1 MWTIYLKELLELTR
15 DRKTLIF
22 TILIPI
28 FAMPLIFGG
37 FAYVSSNMF
46 KNAKTAE
53 MRYALFGKDHSPG
66 LSARFAQ
73 QHNLREVPLAS
84 EAEIRR
90 AIGDDSIKFAVV
102 IPPRFEEALQQHQQA
117 KVVLHY
123 NSASTVDVTLQRVR
137 EIVEAYNASLRES
150 ALSALN
156 LSPAQ
161 LAFALHPIVL
171 DKQSTANERE
181 QMGAIVGGMLP
192 YLLLMV
198 CLTAAMYPA
207 IDMGAGE
214 KERGTLETLLLAPV
228 PRGAIVL
235 AKFLVL
241 FTVGMTSAVL
251 MVGSMAALLLAPVP
265 RSAIVLAKFL
275 VLFTVGMTS
284 AVLMVGSMG
293 ALLAIFGS
301 SLEGNMAVMVRSIGL
316 PDLAMVTLM
325 LVPTAAI
332 FASLLL
338 SISIYAKSYKEAAG
352 MITPLMLFVILP
364 TVAAMLPGVELNWIW
379 AMVPLTNVS
388 LAMKELVKGTMDYRM
403 FGVILASTT
412 VIAGALLMLCRWWF
426 NRESVQFRN

>member
-46 KNAKTAE
+46 KNAKSAE
-53 MRYALFGKDHSPG
+53 LRYALFGQQHAPA
-66 LSARFAQ
+66 LAARFAQ
-73 QHNLREVPLAS
+73 QTNLRLVPLTDES
-84 EAEIRR
+84 EIRQ
-90 AIGDDSIKFAVV
+90 AIADERIKFAVV
-102 IPPRFEEALQQHQQA
+102 IPPQFDAALQQQRQA
-117 KVVLHY
+117 SITLHY
-123 NSASTVDVTLQRVR
+123 NSASTVDVTQQRVR
-137 EIVEAYNASLRES
+137 EVIDGYNASLRQE

-156 LSPAQ
+156 LNAGQ
-161 LAFALHPIVL
+161 LAFALAPVL
-171 DKQSTANERE
+171 LEKKSTADQRE
-181 QMGAIVGGMLP
+181 QMGAIIGGMLP

-251 MVGSMAALLLAPVP
+251 MVGSMAALLL
-265 RSAIVLAKFL
+265 
-275 VLFTVGMTS
+275 G
-284 AVLMVGSMG
+284 
-293 ALLAIFGS
+293 FGN
-301 SLEGNMAVMVRSIGL
+301 SLEGNLAVMVRSITL

-352 MITPLMLFVILP
+352 MITPLMLLTILP
-364 TVAAMLPGVELNWIW
+364 IVVAMLPGVELNWLW

-412 VIAGALLMLCRWWF
+412 VIAGALLLLCRWWF
-426 NRESVQFRN
+426 KREAVLFRN

>member
-37 FAYVSSNMF
+37 FAYVSNNMF
-46 KNAKTAE
+46 KNAKSAE
-53 MRYALFGKDHSPG
+53 MRYAMIGKQHAPG
-66 LSARFAQ
+66 LAERFSSQA
-73 QHNLREVPLAS
+73 NLREVPLAS
-84 EAEIRR
+84 ESDIRQ
-90 AIGDDSIKFAVV
+90 AISDERIKFAVV
-102 IPPRFEEALQQHQQA
+102 IAPDFEQTLQQHKQA
-117 KVVLHY
+117 HVELHY
-123 NSASTVDVTLQRVR
+123 NSASTVDLTHQRVR
-137 EIVEAYNASLRES
+137 EIVEGYNGVLREN

-156 LSPAQ
+156 LNAGQ
-161 LAFALHPIVL
+161 LAFALNPVVL
-171 DKQSTANERE
+171 EKRSTANERE
-181 QMGAIVGGMLP
+181 QMGAAIGGLLP
-192 YLLLMV
+192 YILLMV

-228 PRGAIVL
+228 PRGTIVL

-241 FTVGMTSAVL
+241 FTVGLTSAVL
-251 MVGSMAALLLAPVP
+251 MVGSMATLLV
-265 RSAIVLAKFL
+265 V
-275 VLFTVGMTS
+275 
-284 AVLMVGSMG
+284 
-293 ALLAIFGS
+293 FGS
-301 SLEGNMAVMVRSIGL
+301 SLDGVMAVLVRSIGL

-352 MITPLMLFVILP
+352 MITPLMLLVILP
-364 TVAAMLPGVELNWIW
+364 TLVAILPGVELNWLW
-379 AMVPLTNVS
+379 SMVPLTNVS

-403 FGVILASTT
+403 FGVIMASTSI
-412 VIAGALLMLCRWWF
+412 IAGALLLLCRWWF
-426 NRESVQFRN
+426 TREAVLFRN

>member
-46 KNAKTAE
+46 KNARSAE
-53 MRYALFGKDHSPG
+53 LRYALFGQQHAPG
-66 LSARFAQ
+66 LSARFGQ
-73 QHNLREVPLAS
+73 QTNLRLVPLTDES
-84 EAEIRR
+84 EIRQ
-90 AIGDDSIKFAVV
+90 AIADERIKFAVV
-102 IPPRFEEALQQHQQA
+102 IPPQFDAALQQQRQA
-117 KVVLHY
+117 SITLHY
-123 NSASTVDVTLQRVR
+123 NSASTVDVTQQRVR
-137 EIVEAYNASLRES
+137 EVIDSYNTSLRQE

-156 LSPAQ
+156 LSAEQ
-161 LAFALHPIVL
+161 LAFALAPVL
-171 DKQSTANERE
+171 LEKKSTADQRE
-181 QMGAIVGGMLP
+181 QMGAIIGGMLP

-251 MVGSMAALLLAPVP
+251 MVGSMAALLL
-265 RSAIVLAKFL
+265 
-275 VLFTVGMTS
+275 G
-284 AVLMVGSMG
+284 
-293 ALLAIFGS
+293 FGN
-301 SLEGNMAVMVRSIGL
+301 SLEGNLAVMVRSITL

-352 MITPLMLFVILP
+352 MITPLMLLTILP
-364 TVAAMLPGVELNWIW
+364 IVVAMLPGVELNWLW

-412 VIAGALLMLCRWWF
+412 VIAGALLLLCRWWF
-426 NRESVQFRN
+426 KREAVLFRN

>member
-37 FAYVSSNMF
+37 FAYVSSHMF
-46 KNAKTAE
+46 KSARTAQ
-53 MRYALFGKDHSPG
+53 MRYAIFGQQHAPE

-73 QHNLREVPLAS
+73 QANLQRVALADES
-84 EAEIRR
+84 EIRS
-90 AIGDDSIKFAVV
+90 AIADERIKFAVV
-102 IPPRFEEALQQHQQA
+102 IPPQFDTTLQQHRQA
-117 KVVLHY
+117 AIALHY
-123 NSASTVDVTLQRVR
+123 NSASTVDVTQQRVR
-137 EIVEAYNASLRES
+137 EVIDGYNGSLRQQ

-156 LSPAQ
+156 LNPAQ
-161 LAFALHPIVL
+161 LAFALAPVVL
-171 DKQSTANERE
+171 EKKSTADQRE
-181 QMGAIVGGMLP
+181 QMGAVVGGMLP

-207 IDMGAGE
+207 IDLGAGE

-251 MVGSMAALLLAPVP
+251 MVGSMAVLL
-265 RSAIVLAKFL
+265 
-275 VLFTVGMTS
+275 TV
-284 AVLMVGSMG
+284 
-293 ALLAIFGS
+293 FGG
-301 SLEGNMAVMVRSIGL
+301 SLEGNMAVMVRSITL
-316 PDLAMVTLM
+316 PDLAMITLM

-352 MITPLMLFVILP
+352 MITPLMLLTILP
-364 TVAAMLPGVELNWIW
+364 IVVAMLPGVELNWLW

-388 LAMKELVKGTMDYRM
+388 LAMKELVKGTMDYSM

-412 VIAGALLMLCRWWF
+412 VIAGALLLLCRWWF
-426 NRESVQFRN
+426 NREAVLFRN

>member
-46 KNAKTAE
+46 KNAKLAD
-53 MRYALFGKDHSPG
+53 MSYAMFGKQHSPG
-66 LSARFAQ
+66 LSERFSQ
-73 QHNLREVPLAS
+73 QGNLHEVSLTS
-84 EAEIRR
+84 ESEIRQ
-90 AIGDDSIKFAVV
+90 AIADERIKFAVV
-102 IPPRFEEALQQHQQA
+102 IPPNFDTALQQQQQA
-117 KVVLHY
+117 RITLHY
-123 NSASTVDVTLQRVR
+123 NSASTVDVTQQRVR
-137 EIVEAYNASLRES
+137 EIVDAYNTSLRS
-150 ALSALN
+150 TALSALGLN
-156 LSPAQ
+156 ADQ
-161 LAFALHPIVL
+161 LAFALNPIVL
-171 DKQSTANERE
+171 DKQSTANQRE
-181 QMGAIVGGMLP
+181 QMGAIVGGILP

-207 IDMGAGE
+207 IDLGAGE

-251 MVGSMAALLLAPVP
+251 MVGSMAGLLLY
-265 RSAIVLAKFL
+265 
-275 VLFTVGMTS
+275 
-284 AVLMVGSMG
+284 
-293 ALLAIFGS
+293 FGN
-301 SLEGNMAVMVRSIGL
+301 SLEGNLALLVRSIGL

-352 MITPLMLFVILP
+352 MITPLMLLIILP
-364 TVAAMLPGVELNWIW
+364 TVVAMLPGVELNWMW
-379 AMVPLTNVS
+379 SMVPLTNVS

-412 VIAGALLMLCRWWF
+412 VIAGALLLLCRWWF
-426 NRESVQFRN
+426 KRESVLFRN

>member
-37 FAYVSSNMF
+37 FAYVSNNMF
-46 KNAKTAE
+46 KNAKSAE
-53 MRYALFGKDHSPG
+53 MRYAMIGKQHAPG
-66 LSARFAQ
+66 LAERFSAQA
-73 QHNLREVPLAS
+73 NLREVPLAS
-84 EAEIRR
+84 EGEIRQ
-90 AIGDDSIKFAVV
+90 AISDERIKFAVIV
-102 IPPRFEEALQQHQQA
+102 APDFEQTLQQHKQA
-117 KVVLHY
+117 HIELHY
-123 NSASTVDVTLQRVR
+123 NSASTVDLTHQRVR
-137 EIVEAYNASLRES
+137 EIVEGYNGVLREN

-156 LSPAQ
+156 LNAGQ
-161 LAFALHPIVL
+161 LAFALNPVVL
-171 DKQSTANERE
+171 EKKSTANERE
-181 QMGAIVGGMLP
+181 QMGAAIGGLLP
-192 YLLLMV
+192 YILLMV

-228 PRGAIVL
+228 PRGTIVL

-241 FTVGMTSAVL
+241 FTVGLTSAVL
-251 MVGSMAALLLAPVP
+251 MVGSMATLLV
-265 RSAIVLAKFL
+265 V
-275 VLFTVGMTS
+275 
-284 AVLMVGSMG
+284 
-293 ALLAIFGS
+293 FGS
-301 SLEGNMAVMVRSIGL
+301 SLDGVMAVLVRSIGL

-352 MITPLMLFVILP
+352 MITPLMLLVILP
-364 TVAAMLPGVELNWIW
+364 TLVAILPGVELNWLW
-379 AMVPLTNVS
+379 SMVPLTNVS

-403 FGVILASTT
+403 FGVIMASSSI
-412 VIAGALLMLCRWWF
+412 IAGALLLLCRWWF
-426 NRESVQFRN
+426 TREAVLFRN

>member
-37 FAYVSSNMF
+37 FAYVSSHMF
-46 KNAKTAE
+46 KSARTAQ
-53 MRYALFGKDHSPG
+53 MRYAIFGQQHAPELG
-66 LSARFAQ
+66 ARFAQ
-73 QHNLREVPLAS
+73 QANLQRVALADES
-84 EAEIRR
+84 EIRS
-90 AIGDDSIKFAVV
+90 AIADERIKFAVV
-102 IPPRFEEALQQHQQA
+102 IPPQFDTTLQQHRQA
-117 KVVLHY
+117 AIALHY
-123 NSASTVDVTLQRVR
+123 NSASTVDVTQQRVR
-137 EIVEAYNASLRES
+137 EVIDGYNGSLRQQ

-156 LSPAQ
+156 LNPAQ
-161 LAFALHPIVL
+161 LAFALAPVVL
-171 DKQSTANERE
+171 EKKSTADQRE
-181 QMGAIVGGMLP
+181 QMGAVVGGMLP

-207 IDMGAGE
+207 IDLGAGE

-251 MVGSMAALLLAPVP
+251 MVGSMAVLL
-265 RSAIVLAKFL
+265 
-275 VLFTVGMTS
+275 TV
-284 AVLMVGSMG
+284 
-293 ALLAIFGS
+293 FGG
-301 SLEGNMAVMVRSIGL
+301 SLEGNMAVMVRSITL
-316 PDLAMVTLM
+316 PDLAMITLM

-352 MITPLMLFVILP
+352 MITPLMLLTIVPI
-364 TVAAMLPGVELNWIW
+364 VVAMLPGVTLTWLW

-388 LAMKELVKGTMDYRM
+388 LAMKELVKGTMDYSM
-403 FGVILASTT
+403 FGVIFASTT
-412 VIAGALLMLCRWWF
+412 VIAGALLLLCRWWF
-426 NRESVQFRN
+426 NRESVLFRN

>member
-46 KNAKTAE
+46 KNAKSAE
-53 MRYALFGKDHSPG
+53 LRYALFGQQHAPG
-66 LSARFAQ
+66 LSARFGQ
-73 QHNLREVPLAS
+73 QSNLRLVPLANES
-84 EAEIRR
+84 EIRQ
-90 AIGDDSIKFAVV
+90 AIADERIKFAVV
-102 IPPRFEEALQQHQQA
+102 IPPQFDAALQQQRQA
-117 KVVLHY
+117 SITLHY
-123 NSASTVDVTLQRVR
+123 NSASTVDVTQQRVR
-137 EIVEAYNASLRES
+137 EVIDGYNTSLRQE

-156 LSPAQ
+156 LNAGQ
-161 LAFALHPIVL
+161 LAFALAPVL
-171 DKQSTANERE
+171 LEKKSTADQRE
-181 QMGAIVGGMLP
+181 QMGAIIGGMLP

-251 MVGSMAALLLAPVP
+251 MVGSMAALLL
-265 RSAIVLAKFL
+265 
-275 VLFTVGMTS
+275 G
-284 AVLMVGSMG
+284 
-293 ALLAIFGS
+293 FGN
-301 SLEGNMAVMVRSIGL
+301 SLEGNLAVMVRSITL

-352 MITPLMLFVILP
+352 MITPLMLLTILP
-364 TVAAMLPGVELNWIW
+364 IVVAMLPGVELNWLW

-412 VIAGALLMLCRWWF
+412 VIAGALLLLCRWWF
-426 NRESVQFRN
+426 KREAVLFRN